1 MPNSEISSLRISL
14 GQFSCAE
21 DTTPNNPG
29 MRFTH
34 PVTVT
39 RSDDVAAHS
48 ARKDSLFCAVRAPK
62 LVLERLASL
71 AYICATGR
79 SIASPYRPKYHEHF
93 MFASTPPAPAI
104 RNLHIPLRARVT
116 AAVIALLAAATLSP
130 ALSAQSNDTLPLSQ
144 VRPGMQGYA
153 YTIFA
158 GDQVEKFDLEV
169 IGVMPNFLGP
179 QQSIILVQLKG
190 EKVEHTGVVAGMS
203 GSPVYLDGKLAG
215 ALSLKLGVFTKEAIG
230 GVTPI
235 EDILHPAGPNNATP
249 TDGAVQTQAQAL
261 TPTPTYSSSPQ
272 FQAQSQPQ
280 RLALSRETAARNVL
294 PLGSSL
300 EPIATPLVFSGFQP
314 VTLQQFAPEI
324 ASYGFVAAQGGTA
337 APQADDKKLAP
348 GDMAGM
354 VLVSGDASINS
365 ACTVTAV
372 QADRVYLCGHPFLSL
387 GDVALPMARSRV
399 VTTLSSSLASTK
411 IVNVGGPIG
420 TITGDHLTAVTGKL
434 GAPPSM
440 IPLDLS
446 VATPLGNKKLH
457 FEVVDHP
464 KLTPLLVA
472 LTTFNGLT
480 QNSVYGEGMTL
491 HLSGEVRLKGHA
503 PVQIENTYAPGDFLG
518 GDGLP
523 IALSVQSIF
532 NRLFTNPYEVP
543 SIDGISLKV
552 ESIPGRQSFTIDSAW
567 LEKGEA
573 APGEDLRVRVLLHPY
588 RGESHIE
595 ETTVHVPDQIAR
607 GTMLRVMVTDGDLL
621 NRASRGFQFSGSGGP
636 PGLDQLITLLNRER
650 RNDRL
655 YVGLFMP
662 SPTILWDDKELPNA
676 PLSQINVIDG
686 RPAPGTVQVLRESLA
701 SESSVQLSG
710 PVSGVVSLNLQIR

>member
-1 MPNSEISSLRISL
+1 M
-14 GQFSCAE
+14 
-21 DTTPNNPG
+21 
-29 MRFTH
+29 
-34 PVTVT
+34 
-39 RSDDVAAHS
+39 
-48 ARKDSLFCAVRAPK
+48 ARAFIAI
-62 LVLERLASL
+62 LVLL
-71 AYICATGR
+71 GG
-79 SIASPYRPKYHEHF
+79 
-93 MFASTPPAPAI
+93 
-104 RNLHIPLRARVT
+104 
-116 AAVIALLAAATLSP
+116 AALSP
-130 ALSAQSNDTLPLSQ
+130 TVSAQSNEILPLSQ

-158 GDQVEKFDLEV
+158 GDQIEKFDLEV

-235 EDILHPAGPNNATP
+235 EDVLHPSGPNNAPPASTAAQLQSQQP
-249 TDGAVQTQAQAL
+249 TS
-261 TPTPTYSSSPQ
+261 TPTYSSAYSSTYSSGQVQLQYPQ
-272 FQAQSQPQ
+272 QQM
-280 RLALSRETAARNVL
+280 ALPNETASRNGL
-294 PLGSSL
+294 PSGSSL
-300 EPIATPLVFSGFQP
+300 EPIATPLVFSGFQTS
-314 VTLQQFAPEI
+314 TLQRFAPEI
-324 ASYGFVAAQGGTA
+324 ASFGFVAAQGGTT
-337 APQADDKKLAP
+337 APRPDDGKLAP

-434 GAPPSM
+434 GAPPAM

-446 VATPLGNKKLH
+446 VATPLGTKKLH

-491 HLSGEVRLKGHA
+491 HLSGEIRLKGHA

-523 IALSVQSIF
+523 IALGVQAIF
-532 NRLFTNPYEVP
+532 NRLFTNTYEVP
-543 SIDGISLKV
+543 SVEGVALKV
-552 ESIPGRQSFTIDSAW
+552 ESVPGRQSFTIDSAW

-621 NRASRGFQFSGSGGP
+621 NRASRGFQLSGSGGP
-636 PGLDQLITLLNRER
+636 PGLDQLIALLNRER

>member
-1 MPNSEISSLRISL
+1 
-14 GQFSCAE
+14 
-21 DTTPNNPG
+21 
-29 MRFTH
+29 
-34 PVTVT
+34 
-39 RSDDVAAHS
+39 
-48 ARKDSLFCAVRAPK
+48 
-62 LVLERLASL
+62 
-71 AYICATGR
+71 
-79 SIASPYRPKYHEHF
+79 
-93 MFASTPPAPAI
+93 MFASEPTAPSI
-104 RNLHIPLRARVT
+104 RPFRLSLLLRVALALLTFTT
-116 AAVIALLAAATLSP
+116 AAALSP
-130 ALSAQSNDTLPLSQ
+130 ALSAQSNEILPLSQ

-158 GDQVEKFDLEV
+158 GDQIEKFDLEV

-235 EDILHPAGPNNATP
+235 EDVLHPAGPNNATP
-249 TDGAVQTQAQAL
+249 ISASMQPQSQPQVQSA
-261 TPTPTYSSSPQ
+261 TPTYSSTQLQS
-272 FQAQSQPQ
+272 QAQPQ
-280 RLALSRETAARNVL
+280 QIALPRETTSRNGL
-294 PLGSSL
+294 PSGSSL
-300 EPIATPLVFSGFQP
+300 EPIGTPLVFSGFQTA
-314 VTLQQFAPEI
+314 TLQQFAPEI
-324 ASYGFVAAQGGTA
+324 ASFGFVAAQGGTA
-337 APQADDKKLAP
+337 APQPDDKKLVA

-387 GDVALPMARSRV
+387 GEVALPMARSRV

-446 VATPLGNKKLH
+446 VTTPMGAKKLH

-464 KLTPLLVA
+464 KLTPLLLA

-480 QNSVYGEGMTL
+480 QNAIYGEGMTL
-491 HLSGEVRLKGHA
+491 HLSGEIRLKGHA
-503 PVQIENTYAPGDFLG
+503 PVQIENTYAPGDLLG

-523 IALSVQSIF
+523 VALGVQTIF
-532 NRLFTNPYEVP
+532 NRLFTNTYEAPNVE
-543 SIDGISLKV
+543 SIALKV

-573 APGEDLRVRVLLHPY
+573 APGENLRVRVLLHPY

-595 ETTVHVPDQIAR
+595 ETIVHVPDQIAR

-636 PGLDQLITLLNRER
+636 PGLDQLITMLNRER

-701 SESSVQLSG
+701 SESSVQLTG